1 MKPSFE
7 EIRNNFDDIWVE
19 HGYGN
24 RFQGFQNLMRLR
36 IRDILLVSSLYDLYL
51 FEEDGRLYELIR
63 NEYQGLN
70 LSHSPEL
77 TRVSS
82 GAEAIN
88 LAKNE
93 NRFDMIITTMHIEDM
108 PATNFAKLVKEAN
121 LKIPI
126 VLLAHDNKELNNLLL
141 HDDTS
146 VFDKIFIWQ
155 GDFRIIIAMVKY
167 LEDRLNVDH
176 DTKVVGVQTVIVI
189 EDNVRH
195 YSSFLPIIY
204 TEMLKQSQRLISEGI
219 NLSHKFLR
227 MRARPKILLC
237 SNYEEAWN
245 YYELYKDFILGI
257 ISDIDFP
264 RKGEQDPVAGIR
276 FGQNVKKDH
285 FDVPI
290 LLMSNMPENA
300 KLAEKVNASFLLKD
314 SPLLLNELRQ
324 FMNHFFSFG
333 DFVFRT
339 SEGIEVG
346 RANDLLSLE
355 QQLKMVPEDSIRYHA
370 ERNHFSNW
378 LKARTEF
385 WLAHKL
391 RPRKVSDY
399 PSVDALRK
407 YLIYTLRNYRHNR
420 QRGIITDFSKE
431 TFDPNSTF
439 ARIGGGSLG
448 GKARGLSFVNTL
460 INNYNVRNQFENVK
474 IFVPPA
480 VVLGT
485 EVFDQFLEMNE
496 LRNFAISCTDDIEI
510 TKRFI
515 EAVKFPEEVLGELAA
530 FLDLVRTPLAVRSSS
545 LLEDSQYHPFAGVY
559 ETYMIPNNQHN
570 PLAKLNDLINTI
582 KRVYASTF
590 YQRAKDYIKITSYRL
605 EEEKMAV
612 LIQKMIGITRGN
624 KFYPDFSGVGKS
636 YNFYPLPPQKSSDG
650 IVSLA
655 LGLGKTVVEGGNTI
669 RFCPKYPTDL
679 IQFYSVEESL
689 NNSQRNFYALQLG
702 EGSQFGYETHDTLI
716 KQYDINTAEEDGPL
730 KYVGSTYSAE
740 NDNITDGIGRK
751 GTRVITFGPILRGK
765 LFPLPEILEL
775 LVDMGTWGM
784 GTHIEIEFAGNFTIE
799 DHQPRLFSLLQMRP
813 LVITRESEDVA
824 IGSYNDDETICF
836 SSQVLGNG
844 VLDDIKDIVYVD
856 YNLFDRAKSRD
867 VAREVNLFNNKLILE
882 KKPYLLIG
890 VGRWGTLDPWLG
902 IPVTWE
908 QISGA
913 KAIIEADFKEISVEP
928 SQGSHFFQNLTSFM
942 IGYFTVNLEKEMG
955 HLDWQWLMKQKPVE
969 KMEFTRHLRFNKPI
983 IIKMN
988 GHENKGVI
996 FKPEKA
1002 KREN

>member
-784 GTHIEIEFAGNFTIE
+784 GTHIEIEFAGNFT
-799 DHQPRLFSLLQMRP
+799 
-813 LVITRESEDVA
+813 TRRSSA
-824 IGSYNDDETICF
+824 ET
-836 SSQVLGNG
+836 V
-844 VLDDIKDIVYVD
+844 
-856 YNLFDRAKSRD
+856 
-867 VAREVNLFNNKLILE
+867 
-882 KKPYLLIG
+882 
-890 VGRWGTLDPWLG
+890 
-902 IPVTWE
+902 
-908 QISGA
+908 
-913 KAIIEADFKEISVEP
+913 
-928 SQGSHFFQNLTSFM
+928 
-942 IGYFTVNLEKEMG
+942 
-955 HLDWQWLMKQKPVE
+955 
-969 KMEFTRHLRFNKPI
+969 
-983 IIKMN
+983 
-988 GHENKGVI
+988 
-996 FKPEKA
+996 
-1002 KREN
+1002 

>member
-1 MKPSFE
+1 MKPRFE
-7 EIRNNFDDIWVE
+7 DIRDKFDDLWVE

-82 GAEAIN
+82 GAEALD
-88 LAKNE
+88 LARNE
-93 NRFDMIITTMHIEDM
+93 KRFDMIITTMHVEDM
-108 PATNFAKLVKEAN
+108 PVANFARLVKESN

-141 HDDTS
+141 QEDTS

-155 GDFRIIIAMVKY
+155 GDFRIIIAMIKY
-167 LEDRLNVDH
+167 LEDRMNVDH
-176 DTKVVGVQTVIVI
+176 DTKMVGVQTVIVI
-189 EDNVRH
+189 EDNVRY

-237 SNYEEAWN
+237 SNYEEAWGF
-245 YYELYKDFILGI
+245 YKLYKEFLLGI

-264 RKGEQDPVAGIR
+264 RKGEPDSQAGVE
-276 FGQNVKKDH
+276 FAKNVKQDH
-285 FDVPI
+285 FDIPI

-300 KLAEKVNASFLLKD
+300 RLAESANASFILKN
-314 SPLLLNELRQ
+314 SPFLLNELRQ
-324 FMNHFFSFG
+324 FMNHYFSFG
-333 DFVFRT
+333 DFVFST
-339 SEGIEVG
+339 PDGIEVG
-346 RANDLLSLE
+346 RANDLLSIE
-355 QQLKMVPEDSIRYHA
+355 QQLKVVPEESIRFHA

-391 RPRKVSDY
+391 RPRKISDY
-399 PSVDALRK
+399 PSVQALRDN
-407 YLIYTLRNYRHNR
+407 LILILRSYRHNR

-431 TFDPNSTF
+431 TFDPNSSF

-448 GKARGLSFVNTL
+448 GKARGLGFVNTL
-460 INNYNVRNQFENVK
+460 INNYDVRNQFENVK

-485 EVFDQFLEMNE
+485 DVFDQFVEENDLK
-496 LRNFAISCTDDIEI
+496 NFAINCDDDQEI
-510 TKRFI
+510 TRRFV
-515 EAVKFPEEVLGELAA
+515 EARRFPKDILNELEA
-530 FLDLVRTPLAVRSSS
+530 FLALIRTPIAVRSSS

-559 ETYMIPNNQHN
+559 STYMIPNNQYN
-570 PLAKLNDLINTI
+570 PLVRIHDLINTI

-612 LIQKMIGITRGN
+612 IIQKMIGVTRDK
-624 KFYPDFSGVGKS
+624 KFYPDFSGVAKS

-650 IVSLA
+650 TVSVA
-655 LGLGKTVVEGGNTI
+655 LGLGKTVVEGGNTV
-669 RFCPKYPTDL
+669 RFSPKYPTDL

-689 NNSQRNFYALQLG
+689 NNSQRNFYALQLT
-702 EGSQFGYETHDTLI
+702 EYSLSGYETHDILL
-716 KQYDINTAEEDGPL
+716 KQYDLDVAEEDGSL
-730 KYVGSTYSAE
+730 QYAGSTYSAE
-740 NDNITDGIGRK
+740 NDNITDGLGRS
-751 GTRVITFGPILRGK
+751 GTRVITFGPILRGR

-775 LVDMGTWGM
+775 LLDMGTWGM
-784 GTHIEIEFAGNFTIE
+784 GTPIEIEFAGNLTGE
-799 DHQPRLFSLLQMRP
+799 DNQPKQFCLLQMRP
-813 LVITRESEDVA
+813 LVITRESEEVK
-824 IGSYNDDETICF
+824 INEFKKDEVICY
-836 SSQVLGNG
+836 SEQVLGNG
-844 VLDDIKDIVYVD
+844 LIDDIKDIVLID

-867 VAREVNLFNNKLILE
+867 VAREVNLFNNKLLSE

-913 KAIIEADFKEISVEP
+913 KAIIEADFKEISVAP
-928 SQGSHFFQNLTSFM
+928 SQGSHFFQNIISFM
-942 IGYFTVNLEKEMG
+942 VGYFTVNLEKKMG
-955 HLDWQWLMKQKPVE
+955 ELDWQWLLKQKPVE
-969 KMEFTRHLRFNKPI
+969 TMEFTRHLRFENPI

-988 GHENKGVI
+988 GHKNKGVI
-996 FKPEKA
+996 FKPG
-1002 KREN
+1002 N